1 MKILSRS
8 QWLALLAAII
18 LTIACFMPWAQID
31 SIGLTLSGIDTTGTR
46 YGKPA
51 YNHFILTAVILVF
64 TLIARI
70 WAKRLNLLFGVLNL
84 AWAIR
89 NFILFGRCEAGDCPE
104 RQIGLYLV
112 LLASVILLLTILFPK
127 MELKD
132 EGDQEA

>member
-18 LTIACFMPWAQID
+18 LTIACFMPWSKIE

-51 YNHFILTAVILVF
+51 YNHFILTTLILLLTF
-64 TLIARI
+64 IARI
-70 WAKRLNLLFGVLNL
+70 WAKRLNLLFGVMNL
-84 AWAIR
+84 AWGIR

-112 LLASVILLLTILFPK
+112 LVASIILMLTILFPK

-132 EGDQEA
+132 DAEQDL

>member
-8 QWLALLAAII
+8 QWLALLAAIV
-18 LTIACFMPWAQID
+18 LTIACFMPWAQIR
-31 SIGLTLSGIDTTGTR
+31 SMGLTLSGIDTTGTR
-46 YGKPA
+46 YGKPG
-51 YNHFILTAVILVF
+51 YNHFILTTVILVL

-70 WAKRLNLLFGVLNL
+70 WAKRMNLLFGVLNL
-84 AWAIR
+84 SWAIR

-112 LLASVILLLTILFPK
+112 LLASIILMLTILFPK

-132 EGDQEA
+132 EAEQDL